1 MKRDPRLRDLSS
13 EHHQALV
20 LARSVTREPEW
31 SSERGEALA
40 ARFEQ
45 ELEPH
50 FHIEEELLLPAL
62 EAAGEAELA
71 RRTQLE
77 HDTLR
82 SLVRRA
88 AEGSAEAARDFAEL
102 LTSHVRFEERQLFP
116 SCEAMLSDAVLSAVA
131 ARTATHQHS

>member
-13 EHHQALV
+13 DHHQALV
-20 LARSVTREPEW
+20 LARHVSREPEW
-31 SSERGEALA
+31 SAALGEALA

-62 EAAGEAELA
+62 RSAGEAELA
-71 RRTQLE
+71 LRTQRE

-82 SLVRRA
+82 SLVRQA
-88 AEGSAEAARDFAEL
+88 AEGSAVAARDFAEL
-102 LTSHVRFEERQLFP
+102 LTLHVRFEERQLFP
-116 SCEAMLSDAVLSAVA
+116 TCETALNDAELDAVAT
-131 ARTATHQHS
+131 RTAERQHS